1 MGLAT
6 TAKLDQ
12 NPENTVGVLTMAG
25 NRVDVLVTP
34 TRDTGRLLAVI
45 SAVEMQGKCDFISG
59 LQVAQVSVT
68 AREQARGQISLLPL
82 ACTDTH
88 CCAALTTRSLPP
100 ARAEA

>member
-59 LQVAQVSVT
+59 LQVAQVSVP

-82 ACTDTH
+82 ACTDTPLLRRLDD
-88 CCAALTTRSLPP
+88 AFPPPSL
-100 ARAEA
+100 R

>member
-82 ACTDTH
+82 ACTDTPLLRRLDD
-88 CCAALTTRSLPP
+88 AFPPPSL
-100 ARAEA
+100 R